1 MLITR
6 LSHIDIKQLFYLI
19 ALDKTQHFG
28 QAAEMCHVT
37 QPTLSMRLRNL
48 EKELDVVL
56 IKRSSRFEGFT
67 QEGEKILK
75 WAKTMES
82 AYDGLQAEAANF
94 RQQLLG
100 QLRIGIVPLTN
111 LNPMQMLQKISSIF
125 PEIRFQVS
133 STNSEEII
141 DSLNSN
147 RLDIGICY
155 LEKANAE
162 QHDIYALKQTELGLL
177 FHRNYFMP
185 SAKTISW
192 DEAVKL
198 PLALL
203 NKANHFRQS
212 VDLAFQ
218 RYNLHPKVLVESSST
233 LHLIQ
238 SVDTGFCASI
248 VPISKGMEKLSQNLD
263 VVPIADAMINSPLG
277 IIIRREEPRS
287 ILIEKCFAEMRAYLK
302 DSGL

>member
-1 MLITR
+1 MTR
-6 LSHIDIKQLFYLI
+6 LLRIDIKQLFYLI

-67 QEGEKILK
+67 EEGEKILK
-75 WAKTMES
+75 WAKTMQS

-94 RQQLLG
+94 RQQLFG

-111 LNPMQMLQKISSIF
+111 LNPMLMLQKISTLF
-125 PEIRFQVS
+125 PEISFQVL
-133 STNSEEII
+133 STNSENII
-141 DSLNSN
+141 DRLNSN
-147 RLDIGICY
+147 SLDIGICY
-155 LEKANAE
+155 LEKANTQ
-162 QHDIYALKQTELGLL
+162 QHEIYALKQTELGLL
-177 FHRNYFMP
+177 FHRNHFMP
-185 SAKTISW
+185 STRIISW
-192 DEAVKL
+192 HEAVKQ

-203 NKANHFRQS
+203 NKENHFRQS

-238 SVDTGFCASI
+238 SVNAGFCSSI
-248 VPISKGMEKLSQNLD
+248 VPIAKGMENLSQDLD
-263 VVPIADAMINSPLG
+263 VVPIVDATINAPLG
-277 IIIRREEPRS
+277 VVIRKEEPRS
-287 ILIEKCFAEMRAYLK
+287 ILIEKCFAQMRTYLE
-302 DSGL
+302 STGL